1 MNAQKQKIGKSI
13 GELLI
18 EMGMIKEEDF
28 SIALAAQLAMP
39 YASYVSGLLTP
50 KKDQGL
56 EKLVDYEFAKKNLV
70 LPLSKH
76 HAFFDLRGI

>member
-1 MNAQKQKIGKSI
+1 MPKNSKMESRI

-28 SIALAAQLAMP
+28 SVALGCAVGHAVRFLR
-39 YASYVSGLLTP
+39 VRFVNP
-50 KKDQGL
+50 KKDQNL
-56 EKLVDYEFAKKNLV
+56 EKLVNYEFAKKNLV